1 MKGKG
6 GNGMKNNKTALKVV
20 AYALILLAIVNV
32 ATVAI
37 DFFSGNYSEEA
48 LSKALGNQ
56 WNSGLYMPYLICVI
70 GIIAISIILEIFL
83 GIRGIKQADG
93 KVNKYG
99 HITLAT
105 VLFVLDFISCIFG
118 ILAIRNKTVDA
129 SSFSQSTLVTITL
142 FLYISSAKA
151 LKEN

>member
-1 MKGKG
+1 
-6 GNGMKNNKTALKVV
+6 MKNNKTALKVV

-105 VLFVLDFISCIFG
+105 ILFVLNAISCISG
-118 ILAIRNKTVDA
+118 IFNIMNNKVD
-129 SSFSQSTLVTITL
+129 SLSFSQTIVMTLLL
-142 FLYISSAKA
+142 FLYISNAKA